1 MSILII
7 PQVFVSAMEHMI
19 TRMVEIEILITISVG
34 ELVVVL
40 CSSILAMECMTMAL
54 DNRLKG
60 NLNVRGQRLVVATIL
75 EVKIISRIPTN
86 AAPTSITAENLL
98 VVGDPLMIDRTSK
111 TRKLIGL
118 RSELISP

>member
-1 MSILII
+1 
-7 PQVFVSAMEHMI
+7 MEHMI